1 MLVVSEANIG
11 VASTGSMPAFSPD
24 GRVPTSLMT
33 KMH

>member
-1 MLVVSEANIG
+1 MSIVYEAYAG
-11 VASTGSMPAFSPD
+11 VARTGSMSAFSPD